1 MKKYSFGFIIL
12 RHVSTPSHDKLWREC
27 YRCVRNLYPKHQ
39 IIIIDDNSNYKYVT
53 NQEMLTDTVIIDSI
67 YKKRGELLP
76 YLYYAENN
84 WFPKAVILHDSVFL
98 QKPLD
103 DINSVKYYRYLWEF
117 DSRHANQPLDQEIM
131 INALE
136 NNRRVK
142 YIHRRHKMWKGC
154 FGAMAIVDHRYI
166 ADINNRYNLK
176 NLTMY
181 INNRYNR
188 QSFER
193 VISCILC
200 SRRRNQP
207 SMYGNILHFCQWGI
221 TMNQYER
228 FYKGRISLPIVK
240 VWSSR

>member
-27 YRCVRNLYPKHQ
+27 YRCIRNIYPKHL
-39 IIIIDDNSNYKYVT
+39 IIIIDDNSNYRYIT
-53 NQEMLTDTVIIDSI
+53 NQDLLTDTIIIDSI
-67 YKKRGELLP
+67 YKRRGELLP

-84 WFPKAVILHDSVFL
+84 WFSKAIILHDSVFL

-103 DINSVKYYRYLWEF
+103 IQNVKYYQYLWEF

-136 NNRRVK
+136 NNRRVR
-142 YIHRRHKMWKGC
+142 YIHRRHKLWKGC
-154 FGAMAIVDHRYI
+154 FGGMAVIDYKYI
-166 ADINNRYNLK
+166 HDIHNRYNLK
-176 NLTMY
+176 NLTTY

-207 SMYGNILHFCQWGI
+207 SMFGNILHFCQWGI
-221 TMNQYER
+221 TMDQYER
-228 FYKGRISLPIVK
+228 FYKGRVSLPIIK